1 MQDSY
6 EQQGSSFGINLGF
19 GLKKPALN
27 NASISMGIVDIYKET
42 TKRSTGIIEL
52 ATNDNNISEAESLIN
67 LLNSNSLHISGE
79 IINNTVKEDME
90 YINADFE
97 GKLEIP
103 MQLFTKSGRAEMI
116 DNLKNLDRNLGK
128 TVDLTIGATARGVI
142 GIGMSKDAFANYDKV
157 IEEVKISQGYGN
169 HQMDEIISH
178 IEKNLDKYPN
188 FDEFT
193 HQKAAYKYGAYVDN
207 PAIAA
212 LFRTAG
218 EAGQFVYYS
227 ADDLTRRIVAG
238 GEKQG
243 MYQPYGLKSPGGIY
257 DSMRDIE
264 NVAKG
269 AQGQVFK
276 PEDHD

>member
-6 EQQGSSFGINLGF
+6 EQQGSSYGVNLGF
-19 GLKKPALN
+19 GMDKASLN
-27 NASISMGIVDIYKET
+27 NAAISMGIVDIYKET

-52 ATNDNNISEAESLIN
+52 ASNDNNISEAKNLIN
-67 LLNSNSLHISGE
+67 LLNSDSLHISGE
-79 IINNTVKEDME
+79 IINNTVKEDKE
-90 YINADFE
+90 YINSDFE
-97 GKLEIP
+97 AELQIP

-116 DNLKNLDRNLGK
+116 DNLKNLDRNVVK

-142 GIGMSKDAFANYDKV
+142 GVGMSKDAFANYDKV

-169 HQMDEIISH
+169 HQMDKIREYIDD
-178 IEKNLDKYPN
+178 NLDEYPN
-188 FDEFT
+188 FDEFS

-218 EAGQFVYYS
+218 ETGQFVYYS
-227 ADDLTRRIVAG
+227 ADDLTKRILPG

-243 MYQPYGLKSPGGIY
+243 MYQPYGFSDDAPGGFK
-257 DSMRDIE
+257 DSIQDIK
-264 NVAKG
+264 NVIDG
-269 AQGQVFK
+269 ANSRIGNN
-276 PEDHD
+276 E